1 MCHFMKAHKARSW
14 NNLNLI
20 WFWFSASRN
29 APDLEM
35 GRPPLGC
42 GESSDASNDGTIT
55 VPEASSAT
63 PRILQEV
70 LASGVQ
76 ALEIASQITVSGW
89 HNKLFSILLV
99 GGGGYIEFLSFSC
112 DNRPGHNNNVLKLN
126 LSWCLGF
133 QGLA

>member
-1 MCHFMKAHKARSW
+1 LWCGQ
-14 NNLNLI
+14 
-20 WFWFSASRN
+20 SR
-29 APDLEM
+29 
-35 GRPPLGC
+35 
-42 GESSDASNDGTIT
+42 DASNDGTKT

-89 HNKLFSILLV
+89 HNKHFSILLV
-99 GGGGYIEFLSFSC
+99 GGGGYKEFLSVSC
-112 DNRPGHNNNVLKLN
+112 DNRPWHNNNVLNLN

-133 QGLA
+133 QGLT